1 MSDAPGGDRAAAV
14 PESIERFVRQLLVTY
29 KAAKLYPPASDIP
42 RDSAEDLVTMVQQLL
57 RELPDLRVGVT
68 KTALLFD
75 GEAILPQQAAFGAL
89 ARELY
94 ERQVAEVCF
103 HDGTT
108 SREVLSFLRAVLDPA
123 EVIEGTGGFEQRL
136 WDLQVDGITV
146 RSVETRV
153 IDAGDLEDGAPAWPP
168 LDEDVD
174 ALVEDPRMLRPGDR
188 RTLVR
193 FASDSALLT
202 GYVERVARRE
212 EGEDTP
218 VNRAADLLTLLAR
231 FASSSPEGERELLLE
246 SLAEA
251 AFELEPELR
260 RGVLGSRLL
269 HDARVDDTVLAVL
282 EQLDPERLCD
292 ALAEGLGQDDVARD
306 GLARAL
312 RNLLALNLAPRE
324 SVLQAA
330 RTSMR
335 VRGADEAFI
344 AGVVDDVVPV
354 QLHPGGT
361 PGGSGEDISGTL
373 RLIDLALVPDG
384 ADDRAMDRLRHEA
397 AIGISDGEVLL
408 SLVTLVALTDDPA
421 DFDALMAVAQ
431 EGLTLALETGEY
443 VAAADAAEALAAL
456 EQDESRDREQ
466 RTRARNALVAMADME
481 RMRSIVRGIRLHDRG
496 TLEREA
502 CERLLSTLG
511 SRTITPLLEL
521 LADEVDMSL
530 RKSLVGLIASLGGS
544 HLDELGARTDDP
556 RWYFVR
562 NVASILGST
571 HDEGALPYLER
582 TLRHAD
588 ARVRRESMR
597 AVAEIGGPR
606 AQELLVNAL
615 GDADPRNVTL
625 AARYLGTAVAP
636 VAVNALLAL
645 VRDGGQGAADASARK
660 EAVEALG
667 VIGSPEAE
675 EALRTVARRS
685 GLFRRGYPKELRVAA
700 LAALG
705 RIESSR
711 GEASR

>member
-1 MSDAPGGDRAAAV
+1 MSDAPGGDHASLV

-29 KAAKLYPPASDIP
+29 KATKLYPSASDIP

-57 RELPDLRVGVT
+57 RERSDLRVGVT
-68 KTALLFD
+68 KTTLLFD

-89 ARELY
+89 ATELY
-94 ERQVAEVCF
+94 EREVAEVCF

-123 EVIEGTGGFEQRL
+123 EVIERTGGFEQRL
-136 WDLQVDGITV
+136 WDLQVDSITV

-153 IDAGDLEDGAPAWPP
+153 IDADELGDGASAWPP
-168 LDEDVD
+168 PDEDVD
-174 ALVEDPRMLRPGDR
+174 AILQDPRMLRPGDR

-193 FASDSALLT
+193 FASDGVLLA
-202 GYVERVARRE
+202 GYVGRVARRE
-212 EGEDTP
+212 EAEDMP
-218 VNRAADLLTLLAR
+218 VTRAAELLTLLAR
-231 FASSSPEGERELLLE
+231 FASSSPEGEREVLLE
-246 SLAEA
+246 SLGEA
-251 AFELEPELR
+251 ALGLEPNLR

-269 HDARVDDTVLAVL
+269 HDARVDDTVRAVL

-292 ALAEGLGQDDVARD
+292 ALAEGPGKGDVARD

-324 SVLQAA
+324 SVLAAA

-335 VRGADEAFI
+335 ARGVDEAFI
-344 AGVVDDVVPV
+344 ASVVNDVLPV
-354 QLHPGGT
+354 QLHPGST
-361 PGGSGEDISGTL
+361 PGESGEDISDTL
-373 RLIDLALVPDG
+373 RLIDLALVPGDT
-384 ADDRAMDRLRHEA
+384 DDRAMDGLRREA
-397 AIGISDGEVLL
+397 TVGISDGEVLL
-408 SLVTLVALTDDPA
+408 SLVTLIALTDDAA

-443 VAAADAAEALAAL
+443 AAAADAAEALAAL
-456 EQDESRDREQ
+456 EQDEGRDREQ
-466 RTRARNALVAMADME
+466 RARARNALVAMADME

-530 RKSLVGLIASLGGS
+530 RKTLVGLIAVLGGS
-544 HLDELGARTDDP
+544 HLDELGARTDDA

-606 AQELLVNAL
+606 AEEPLVGAL

-625 AARYLGTAVAP
+625 AARYLGTAAAP
-636 VAVNALLAL
+636 AAVDALLAV
-645 VRDGGQGAADASARK
+645 VRDGSQGAADASARR

-675 EALRTVARRS
+675 EALRAVARRS
-685 GLFRRGYPKELRVAA
+685 GLFRRGHPKELRAA
-700 LAALG
+700 AAAALG
-705 RIESSR
+705 RIESSKE
-711 GEASR
+711 EASR